1 MANITQT
8 ILAAE
13 KVLKEIKEQK
23 GKITY
28 PINPFELL
36 KEQQA
41 IITYSD
47 FDKLEGLLLYD
58 KEKTVVAINMNRPI
72 TRQRFTAAHELG
84 HMLLHTETK
93 ANNFLC
99 PIVGKKSDIE
109 KEADSFASYLLMPTN
124 ELNRVVDLY
133 QDEEGKV
140 GLDECLLISEYFGVS
155 FESCV
160 KTICFRIHRF
170 QKELDNDELTKLIRK
185 YRPNSRRKEMFNKTN
200 DLSLLLNAI
209 NYSYFSIINLNNIIG
224 IKFIQKLAYY
234 DSRLEN
240 LKITQEEVN
249 GIFADLRINGKNSK
263 YCKSE
268 NQNIIEVLGN
278 IEMNKYC
285 LETDEELDI
294 FKIKKLNKLLYK
306 YTPYPEYT
314 GNYRTDNNM
323 ILGGAIQPVSFIEIL
338 DKIEELDTT
347 IKAAIKNINKYT
359 IAEYISV
366 IAKIHY
372 ELTILH
378 PFNDGNGRTIRAL
391 TNWLLRLKGLCP
403 IYIDSNNRDE
413 YLKALR
419 KIDEENNY
427 ELLEIVI
434 IKSIIRT
441 MAELHKSWQ

>member
-1 MANITQT
+1 
-8 ILAAE
+8 
-13 KVLKEIKEQK
+13 
-23 GKITY
+23 
-28 PINPFELL
+28 
-36 KEQQA
+36 
-41 IITYSD
+41 
-47 FDKLEGLLLYD
+47 
-58 KEKTVVAINMNRPI
+58 
-72 TRQRFTAAHELG
+72 
-84 HMLLHTETK
+84 
-93 ANNFLC
+93 
-99 PIVGKKSDIE
+99 
-109 KEADSFASYLLMPTN
+109 MPTN

-224 IKFIQKLAYY
+224 IKFIQKLAYH

>member
-224 IKFIQKLAYY
+224 IKFIQKLAYH